1 MKRDGKATLI
11 RELVVNFNDSHTMFV
26 ADYRGLD
33 VPGITVLRDQL
44 RDSDATFR
52 VVKNTLAKRA
62 LQEIGVTDVDDL
74 FEGPSAVAFVRGD
87 AAAVAKALDTIS
99 KKTKILE
106 LRGGLMD
113 GRRIEASQVK
123 EIASLP
129 PRQVILAM
137 LVNVVNSPLTLAV
150 GAVQA
155 PCRDIV
161 SLLSNYIEKLGG
173 EDAAA

>member
-11 RELVVNFNDSHTMFV
+11 KELVGDFTDAHTMFV

-33 VPGITVLRDQL
+33 VPGITALRDRL

-62 LQEIGVTDVDDL
+62 LEEIGTTDVADL

-87 AAAVAKALDTIS
+87 AAAVAKALDSIA
-99 KKTKILE
+99 KETKILE

-129 PRQVILAM
+129 PREVILTM
-137 LVNVVNSPLTLAV
+137 LVSTVNAPLTQMV
-150 GAVQA
+150 GAVNA
-155 PCRDIV
+155 PARDIV
-161 SLLSNYIEKLGG
+161 TLLNNYIEKLGG